1 MISFPAISNINT
13 NFSTRTQVQQ
23 NQVVAEKQVL
33 TSAFKSYNQTNS
45 LFAMK
50 SQVAASDI
58 NFNQS
63 FYSNIQYLNAQA
75 SVGIMKQVD
84 GKISVAEDVFQFS
97 KNEKMTVSD
106 LQRRLNDIDNLA
118 KDRNGSQSLLY
129 TKSESSDK
137 RNEKSDYQ
145 GSKLQN
151 IYA

>member
-1 MISFPAISNINT
+1 
-13 NFSTRTQVQQ
+13 
-23 NQVVAEKQVL
+23 
-33 TSAFKSYNQTNS
+33 
-45 LFAMK
+45 
-50 SQVAASDI
+50 
-58 NFNQS
+58 
-63 FYSNIQYLNAQA
+63 
-75 SVGIMKQVD
+75 MKQVD

>member
-45 LFAMK
+45 LFSMK